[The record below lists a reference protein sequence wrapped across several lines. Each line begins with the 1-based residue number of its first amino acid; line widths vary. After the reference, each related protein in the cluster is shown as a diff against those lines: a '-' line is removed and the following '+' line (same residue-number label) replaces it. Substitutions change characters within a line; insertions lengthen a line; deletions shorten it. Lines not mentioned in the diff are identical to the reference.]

1 MSKTSLEQDPQQE
14 IEEDSKGYDCTKDT
28 LLHIKR
34 VSALLTM
41 VATELLERSNNHDS
55 SKLREP
61 EKSYFDKY
69 TPKLKGSKYG
79 SEEYN
84 NFLKELKPA
93 LDHHYSKNSHHP
105 EHYKNGVDEMNL
117 FDIVEMFV
125 DWLAANERH
134 TENKTDIFESIDY
147 NKQRFKMSDQLTS
160 IFKNTINFMRE
171 SFIL

>member
-1 MSKTSLEQDPQQE
+1 MNETSLEKNLSQDV
-14 IEEDSKGYDCTKDT
+14 EEDSKNYDCAKDT

-34 VSALLTM
+34 VSTLITM
-41 VATELLERSNNHDS
+41 AVTELLERSNNHDH

-69 TPKLKGSKYG
+69 TPMLKDSQYG

-84 NFLKELKPA
+84 NFLKKLKPA

-105 EHYKNGVDEMNL
+105 EHYENGVDGMNL
-117 FDIVEMFV
+117 FDIIEMLL
-125 DWLAANERH
+125 DWVAASERH
-134 TENKTDIFESIDY
+134 SKADIFKSIDY
-147 NKQRFKMSDQLTS
+147 NKERFKMSEQLVN

-171 SFIL
+171 RFII